1 MAMATETLKKIW
13 LRVKNIQTYFF
24 IHIREDFELEKKK
37 MDQRGSIY
45 LKILSFTVL
54 TIPVMLLPLMFD
66 ALVV

>member
-37 MDQRGSIY
+37 NGPTRVH
-45 LKILSFTVL
+45 ILENTEFYCFNYTCHVA
-54 TIPVMLLPLMFD
+54 TFD
-66 ALVV
+66 V